1 MMKSRTLSIS
11 IARPAAQVY
20 AFASK
25 PDNLPRWILSA
36 SVRKSGDAWIME
48 TPIGPIQIRVV
59 AHNEF
64 GVLDHVATLPD
75 GQEVLN
81 PIRVVPNG
89 AGSEI
94 VFTLFQ
100 TAGMSDQ
107 KFAADAA
114 SVEADLR
121 SLKGILER

>member
-1 MMKSRTLSIS
+1 MMTSRTLSIS

-25 PDNLPRWILSA
+25 PDNLPRWIRSA
-36 SVRKSGDAWIME
+36 RVRKSGDAWIME

-59 AHNEF
+59 AKNEF

-107 KFAADAA
+107 RFAEDAA